1 MREIMGEKLRFFLF
15 HKKISNFNLKTW
27 DIRIKNKVDKWN
39 WFYEADIEGYSSIKY
54 ESWDKNQKNM
64 AEDMKWWIKKRDKST
79 FFPDSRSKEKI
90 KDEIAEA
97 FTNMKPKTIIENW
110 VSKTYYWWKMSDGN
124 YIEFQLNADGSIKS
138 AYPNLY
144 PDFINLFN

>member
-97 FTNMKPKTIIENW
+97 FTNMKPKIENG
-110 VSKTYYWWKMSDGN
+110 VTYYWWKMSDWN
-124 YIEFQLNADGSIKS
+124 YIEFKFKVDWSIET
-138 AYPNLY
+138 AYPNLQQG
-144 PDFINLFN
+144 FINLFN